1 MPRSNFDV
9 DYDFIGFTYNN
20 YHSIDDLKIYRVSDG
35 KRYDLGITPTSKD
48 VTAEVPDGDGQYFF
62 ESWHTKKDITIQF
75 AFDDL
80 TDEDLRTLANVFNG
94 MEEHELVFD
103 EWPHKAYDAVVSQPV
118 QINYIC
124 FDKPDGSRVY
134 KGDGTISFICHCPY
148 AHTPKNTTGADDTKK
163 DKLIVGSD
171 RIIPKGTY
179 AIVSNGTSQP
189 SSVEIISKDGT
200 KHWKLD
206 LIDTASH
213 DFVVDSDI
221 QIADIIVH
229 WKIPVGSTI
238 EGQLRLYL
246 YLVDNK
252 TFFTPP
258 LANIQIT
265 VSSVDNSGDLPAPF
279 VFTYSGEIQYTTTI
293 TVGDA
298 FITVYGTEAKKYT
311 DFEWRSDTGL
321 VLAKTN
327 GGPKKPI
334 FFTGTSRATIP
345 TGKTPCEQ
353 IFVNPI
359 LGDQINFSNAED
371 CPIKL
376 DYVYWYY

>member
-1 MPRSNFDV
+1 MPRNNFDV

-134 KGDGTISFICHCPY
+134 KGDGTISFTCHCPY
-148 AHTPKNTTGADDTKK
+148 AHTPKNTTGAESTKEDTATF
-163 DKLIVGSD
+163 GSN
-171 RIIPKGTY
+171 REISAGTY
-179 AIVSNGTSQP
+179 AIASANTPHP
-189 SSVEIISKDGT
+189 SSVEIISQDGT
-200 KHWKLD
+200 KHWKVD
-206 LIDTASH
+206 FVGQNSRN
-213 DFVVDSDI
+213 FVVDSDV
-221 QIADIIVH
+221 QIGDIIVH
-229 WKIPVGSTI
+229 WKIPVDSTI
-238 EGQLRLYL
+238 EGELTLNL
-246 YLVDNK
+246 FSFDNLSFADLPLVK
-252 TFFTPP
+252 M
-258 LANIQIT
+258 QIRV
-265 VSSVDNSGDLPAPF
+265 VSVTNSGDLPAPF
-279 VFTYSGEIQYTTTI
+279 VFTYSGEIQYTTTM

>member
-1 MPRSNFDV
+1 MPRNNFDV

-134 KGDGTISFICHCPY
+134 KGDGTILFTCHCPY
-148 AHTPKNTTGADDTKK
+148 AHTPKNTIGADNTTKYT
-163 DKLIVGSD
+163 LTTAVSNIELT
-171 RIIPKGTY
+171 KGTY
-179 AIVSNGTSQP
+179 AIVSNGTIHP
-189 SSVEIISKDGT
+189 SSVEIISNDGS
-200 KHWKLD
+200 KHWKVD
-206 LIDTASH
+206 LRGTVST
-213 DFVVDSDI
+213 DFVVDSKVN
-221 QIADIIVH
+221 IASVITYWEV
-229 WKIPVGSTI
+229 PVGSTT
-238 EGQLRLYL
+238 EGWLSLHLSSHEIMAITLLLR
-246 YLVDNK
+246 K
-252 TFFTPP
+252 
-258 LANIQIT
+258 QI
-265 VSSVDNSGDLPAPF
+265 SLIDNSGDLPAPF
-279 VFTYSGEIQYTTTI
+279 VFTYSGEIQYTTTM

-334 FFTGTSRATIP
+334 FFTGNSRAAIP
-345 TGKTPCEQ
+345 TGNLRCEQ

-359 LGDQINFSNAED
+359 LGAQINFSNDES

-376 DYVYWYY
+376 NYIHWYY